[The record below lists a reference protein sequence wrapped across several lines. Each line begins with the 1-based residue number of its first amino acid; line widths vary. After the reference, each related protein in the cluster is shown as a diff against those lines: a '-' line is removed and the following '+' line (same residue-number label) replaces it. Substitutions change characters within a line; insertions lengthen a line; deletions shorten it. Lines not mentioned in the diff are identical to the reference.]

1 MTPSPS
7 LLPPAPFDLT
17 PTGTTLFGALL
28 AASRRHGR
36 GKPILEDVE
45 RNPLSYSRLIVG
57 AFVIGGALAR
67 VTMRRE
73 AVGVLLPNVNGL
85 VVTLMGLN
93 AFGRTA
99 ALLNFT
105 AGAKSL
111 KAALRAAQISTLITS
126 RRFIETAKLDDVLAA
141 LVAGYWCGCNFW
153 MPQGPK

>member
-1 MTPSPS
+1 M
-7 LLPPAPFDLT
+7 
-17 PTGTTLFGALL
+17 
-28 AASRRHGR
+28 
-36 GKPILEDVE
+36 
-45 RNPLSYSRLIVG
+45 
-57 AFVIGGALAR
+57 
-67 VTMRRE
+67 
-73 AVGVLLPNVNGL
+73 LLPNVNGL